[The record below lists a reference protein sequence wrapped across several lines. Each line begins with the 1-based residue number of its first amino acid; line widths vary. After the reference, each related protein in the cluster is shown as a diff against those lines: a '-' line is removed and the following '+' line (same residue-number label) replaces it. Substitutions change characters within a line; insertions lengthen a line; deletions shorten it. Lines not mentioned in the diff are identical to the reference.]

1 METKKKII
9 HRIVLG
15 CMAALVA
22 MAAVGCAEE
31 VASSFSDRSKV
42 EIAPVLVPM
51 EGVTT
56 RAADGLNDNTNSAG
70 FSCLYAA
77 SATTT
82 TSPNSLAKVMIDDN
96 ASNYTPYRYQVTG
109 ATALTVVDEAPTFPV
124 GENSVNVYGWYPYT
138 AANSFSIQ
146 TNQSTTTGYCLSDLM
161 LADKVVC
168 TRDAS
173 SVTPAPLAFRH
184 VMSKVKIVLT
194 PGTGVTV
201 TAVALKNVKPTV
213 AIDASTVTALTV
225 GSASGDAGDVTLLS
239 GGSLTSSS
247 TAAERTLC
255 GVFPAQTIS
264 SSFITVTAEI
274 GGTPSTITYS
284 FDAGSKTFVSAKEYT
299 VNISVS
305 ATQTGSPTVSLA
317 DWTGAEGTV
326 NIGTG
331 GGGDAPTLS
340 PTSLT
345 LTFGDA
351 ASSITASAVGTAWLA
366 LSENTS
372 VATVSGTGPISV
384 TPVAVGSTTVHV
396 WPTAGVSGGFST
408 ASCPVTVNALELQQ
422 TSSGTNGYVTIAS
435 IDDQSYTGSAITPKP
450 AVTVKV
456 NGGTNTLVE
465 NTDFTYS
472 YSNNTAAGTNTAS
485 VSIIPKAGAN
495 YVNSVG
501 DAISATFSIVTCT
514 GSALSSATVGQI
526 ICSHGKAHAA
536 TTGALSCGGDKV
548 AIVAYKGSA
557 GTADKSSASG
567 SYVGLAI
574 AMADVSGSH
583 QWYTANE
590 GTCITNGQS
599 STVGTAIGTTGDF
612 GKGIDNTNRLA
623 TAACGS
629 GHVHAA
635 AQAAVNYEST
645 VAHPTGTSQW
655 FLPTMY
661 QWNLMVKAMCGQST
675 DLTTSTNDNYKAAKF
690 NTKITAAGGT
700 GVQASRYWSSVEYN
714 TGNAWDMTFSDG
726 SAYYNYKSNTY
737 YVRPVL
743 AF

>member
-15 CMAALVA
+15 CMAALVV

-96 ASNYTPYRYQVTG
+96 ESNYTPYSYQVTG
-109 ATALTVVDEAPTFPV
+109 ATALTVVGEAPTFPV
-124 GENSVNVYGWYPYT
+124 GVNSVNVYGWYPYT

-264 SSFITVTAEI
+264 SSFITFE
-274 GGTPSTITYS
+274 
-284 FDAGSKTFVSAKEYT
+284 AGSKTFASAKEYT

-331 GGGDAPTLS
+331 GGGSLS
-340 PTSLT
+340 LDNTSSALT
-345 LTFGDA
+345 YGGSNGTINVTEA
-351 ASSITASAVGTAWLA
+351 SVSTCSASSADASI
-366 LSENTS
+366 
-372 VATVSGTGPISV
+372 ATVSTSGTVVTITPVAAGSTQVLVYATKDGNMLSSVVDVTVGKATPTITLSTAALSIGGVGNTGTFTVTRSGNGDIVAISSDDAIATTSVNQSTGVV
-384 TPVAVGSTTVHV
+384 TVTNVAVGSATITVTTNEGTNHL
-396 WPTAGVSGGFST
+396 AYT
-408 ASCPVTVNALELQQ
+408 ASDKTVAVTTIADPGVALASATKGMIVASNGKAYTTSNYSSSYGDRVAVVAMSGYAIALVDASNDTWNSITNSGANKNVDCVLAEGKRGSVPAAPSGTTWKVLNMANYKAVFQAMGSADTYNA
-422 TSSGTNGYVTIAS
+422 TSNKLITDAGGTALSGTYWSTQEYGNYDGYYFYSDGWSGTN
-435 IDDQSYTGSAITPKP
+435 K
-450 AVTVKV
+450 
-456 NGGTNTLVE
+456 
-465 NTDFTYS
+465 TYS
-472 YSNNTAAGTNTAS
+472 
-485 VSIIPKAGAN
+485 
-495 YVNSVG
+495 
-501 DAISATFSIVTCT
+501 
-514 GSALSSATVGQI
+514 
-526 ICSHGKAHAA
+526 
-536 TTGALSCGGDKV
+536 
-548 AIVAYKGSA
+548 
-557 GTADKSSASG
+557 
-567 SYVGLAI
+567 
-574 AMADVSGSH
+574 
-583 QWYTANE
+583 
-590 GTCITNGQS
+590 
-599 STVGTAIGTTGDF
+599 
-612 GKGIDNTNRLA
+612 
-623 TAACGS
+623 
-629 GHVHAA
+629 
-635 AQAAVNYEST
+635 
-645 VAHPTGTSQW
+645 
-655 FLPTMY
+655 
-661 QWNLMVKAMCGQST
+661 
-675 DLTTSTNDNYKAAKF
+675 ND
-690 NTKITAAGGT
+690 
-700 GVQASRYWSSVEYN
+700 
-714 TGNAWDMTFSDG
+714 
-726 SAYYNYKSNTY
+726 
-737 YVRPVL
+737 VRPVL
-743 AF
+743 VW

>member
-1 METKKKII
+1 MWTL
-9 HRIVLG
+9 V
-15 CMAALVA
+15 AVA
-22 MAAVGCAEE
+22 MAGCAEDL
-31 VASSFSDRSKV
+31 AQAFQSKTKV
-42 EIAPVLVPM
+42 EITPTFVPM
-51 EGVTT
+51 EGTKT
-56 RAADGLNDNTNSAG
+56 RAADGLDVSGTG

-82 TSPNSLAKVMIDDN
+82 TSPNSLARVKIDDGS
-96 ASNYTPYRYQVTG
+96 SNYTAYSYQVTG
-109 ATALTVVDEAPTFPV
+109 SAALSVVGDAPTFPAAV
-124 GENSVNVYGWYPYT
+124 DAVNVYGWYPQT
-138 AANSFSIQ
+138 AANSFTIQ
-146 TNQSTTTGYCLSDLM
+146 TDQSTTTGYCLSDLM
-161 LADKVVC
+161 LANKVQC

-173 SVTPAPLAFRH
+173 SVTPAALAFRH

-194 PGTGVTV
+194 IGTGVTV
-201 TAVALKNVKPTV
+201 SEVKLKNVKPTV
-213 AIDASTVTALTV
+213 AIDETTVTALSV

-247 TAAERTLC
+247 TAAQRTLC

-264 SSFITVTAEI
+264 SSFITVKGSFGGAE
-274 GGTPSTITYS
+274 STITYS
-284 FDAGSKTFVSAKEYT
+284 FEAGSKTFVSAKEYT
-299 VNISVS
+299 VNISVNS
-305 ATQTGSPTVSLA
+305 TQTGSPTVSLA

-326 NIGTG
+326 NIGGGG

-351 ASSITASAVGTAWLA
+351 ASSVTASTVGTAWTA
-366 LSENTS
+366 LSANTS

-384 TPVAVGSTTVHV
+384 TPAGVGSTTVYV
-396 WPTAGVSGGFST
+396 WPTAGVSSGFST
-408 ASCPVTVNALELQQ
+408 ASLPVTVNALELQQ
-422 TSSGTNGYVTIAS
+422 TSSGSNGYVTIAA
-435 IDDQSYTGSAITPKP
+435 IADQIYTGSAIEPKP
-450 AVTVKV
+450 TVTVKV

-472 YSNNTAAGTNTAS
+472 YANNTAAGTNTAT
-485 VSIIPKAGAN
+485 VTIVPKSGAN
-495 YVNSVG
+495 YVNAEG
-501 DAISATFSIVTCT
+501 DAITANFSITTCS

-536 TTGALSCGGDKV
+536 TTGALSCGGTKV

-557 GTADKSSASG
+557 GTADKSTGSG

-574 AMADVSGSH
+574 AMADVSGTH
-583 QWYTANE
+583 AWYTANE

-635 AQAAVNYEST
+635 AQAAKNYEST
-645 VAHPTGTSQW
+645 VAHPSGTSQW

-661 QWNLMVKAMCGQST
+661 QWNLMVKAMTGKST
-675 DLTTSTNDNYKAAKF
+675 DLTTSTNNDYKADGF

-700 GVQASRYWSSVEYN
+700 GVQANGYWSSVECTTSNGWY
-714 TGNAWDMTFSDG
+714 MRFSNGDAL
-726 SAYYNYKSNTY
+726 SPNKANTY

>member
-96 ASNYTPYRYQVTG
+96 ASNYTPYSYQVTG
-109 ATALTVVDEAPTFPV
+109 ATALTVVGEAPTFPV
-124 GENSVNVYGWYPYT
+124 GVNSVNVYGWYPYT
-138 AANSFSIQ
+138 ADNSFSIQ

-255 GVFPAQTIS
+255 GVFPAQPIS

-305 ATQTGSPTVSLA
+305 ATQTGSPTISLA

-331 GGGDAPTLS
+331 GGGYAPTLS
-340 PTSLT
+340 PSSLT

-351 ASSITASAVGTAWLA
+351 ASSITASAVGTAWSA

-408 ASCPVTVNALELQQ
+408 ASCPVTVNALTLQ
-422 TSSGTNGYVTIAS
+422 TSNSSNNGYVTFGSIAT
-435 IDDQSYTGSAITPKP
+435 QQWTGSAVEP
-450 AVTVKV
+450 AAPTITVKV
-456 NGGTNTLVE
+456 NGGTNTLTASDYDV
-465 NTDFTYS
+465 S
-472 YSNNTAAGTNTAS
+472 YSNNTNEGSSAVLTITGKGNYTGTAS
-485 VSIIPKAGAN
+485 TNFTITKDPGI
-495 YVNSVG
+495 
-501 DAISATFSIVTCT
+501 
-514 GSALSSATVGQI
+514 ALSSATVGMVI
-526 ICSHGKAHAA
+526 ATNGKAYTNASTANTYSTAA
-536 TTGALSCGGDKV
+536 
-548 AIVAYKGSA
+548 AIIAYKGNGENNSNYN
-557 GTADKSSASG
+557 T
-567 SYVGLAI
+567 GLAI
-574 AMADVSGSH
+574 ALEDVSGTH
-583 QWYTANE
+583 KWYTENS
-590 GTCITNGQS
+590 GTCVAQS
-599 STVGTAIGTTGDF
+599 TGFNTIISDL
-612 GKGIDNTNRLA
+612 KGIEYTNKLA
-623 TAACGS
+623 GATCSS

-635 AQAAVNYEST
+635 AQQAKTYSVT
-645 VAHPTGTSQW
+645 TPTGCSQW
-655 FLPTMY
+655 FLPTIG
-661 QWNLMVKAMCGQST
+661 QWKLMLEAMKGSGT
-675 DLTTSTNDNYKAAKF
+675 LSTNSQDAFTVAAF
-690 NTKITAAGGT
+690 ATFFSTAGGT
-700 GVQASRYWSSVEYN
+700 NFQANNYWSSVEYN
-714 TGNAWDMTFSDG
+714 TSYAWSMNFNRGGASDRT
-726 SAYYNYKSNTY
+726 KSTTY

>member
-15 CMAALVA
+15 CMAALVV

-96 ASNYTPYRYQVTG
+96 ESNYTPYSYQVTG
-109 ATALTVVDEAPTFPV
+109 ATALTVVGEAPTFPV
-124 GENSVNVYGWYPYT
+124 GVNSVNVYGWYPYT

-284 FDAGSKTFVSAKEYT
+284 FEAGSKTFASAKEYT

-331 GGGDAPTLS
+331 GGGSLS
-340 PTSLT
+340 LDNTSSALT
-345 LTFGDA
+345 YGGSNGTINVTEA
-351 ASSITASAVGTAWLA
+351 SVSTCSASSADASI
-366 LSENTS
+366 
-372 VATVSGTGPISV
+372 ATVSTSGTVVTITPVAAGSTQVLVYATKDGNMLSSVVDVTVGKATPTITLSTAALSIGGVGNTGTFTVTRSGNGDIVAISSDDAIATTSVNQSTGVV
-384 TPVAVGSTTVHV
+384 TVTNVAVGSATITVTTNEGTNHL
-396 WPTAGVSGGFST
+396 AYT
-408 ASCPVTVNALELQQ
+408 ASDKTVAVTTIADPGVALASATKGMIVASNGKAYTTSNYSSSYGGKVAVVAKSGYAIALVDASNDTWNSITNSGANKNVDCVLAEGKRGSVPAAPSGTTWKVLNMANYKAVFQAMGSADTFNATSNAL
-422 TSSGTNGYVTIAS
+422 
-435 IDDQSYTGSAITPKP
+435 ITD
-450 AVTVKV
+450 A
-456 NGGTNTLVE
+456 GGTALSGFYWSTQE
-465 NTDFTYS
+465 NY
-472 YSNNTAAGTNTAS
+472 
-485 VSIIPKAGAN
+485 GAN
-495 YVNSVG
+495 YGYYFYSYGWG
-501 DAISATFSIVTCT
+501 DYV
-514 GSALSSATVGQI
+514 
-526 ICSHGKAHAA
+526 KP
-536 TTGALSCGGDKV
+536 D
-548 AIVAYKGSA
+548 
-557 GTADKSSASG
+557 
-567 SYVGLAI
+567 SYG
-574 AMADVSGSH
+574 
-583 QWYTANE
+583 
-590 GTCITNGQS
+590 
-599 STVGTAIGTTGDF
+599 
-612 GKGIDNTNRLA
+612 
-623 TAACGS
+623 
-629 GHVHAA
+629 
-635 AQAAVNYEST
+635 
-645 VAHPTGTSQW
+645 
-655 FLPTMY
+655 
-661 QWNLMVKAMCGQST
+661 
-675 DLTTSTNDNYKAAKF
+675 
-690 NTKITAAGGT
+690 
-700 GVQASRYWSSVEYN
+700 
-714 TGNAWDMTFSDG
+714 
-726 SAYYNYKSNTY
+726 
-737 YVRPVL
+737 VRPVL
-743 AF
+743 VW